1 MTAEVVADIT
11 GLEGW
16 AVLTKGDCGVSGLSG
31 SGGLR
36 DTDGYQGGDMK
47 YVCAKQRSHTK
58 EM

>member
-36 DTDGYQGGDMK
+36 DIDGSGVAGEGE
-47 YVCAKQRSHTK
+47 T
-58 EM
+58 